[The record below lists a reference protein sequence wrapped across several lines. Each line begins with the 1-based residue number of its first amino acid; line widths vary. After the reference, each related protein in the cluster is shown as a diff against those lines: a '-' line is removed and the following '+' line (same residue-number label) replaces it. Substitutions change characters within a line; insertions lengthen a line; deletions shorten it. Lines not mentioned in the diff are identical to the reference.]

1 MIVSFFLLPADMP
14 DFMLNATNR
23 FVTAEIVGGQAAT
36 SAIPWQVSVQKFNNH
51 ICGAT
56 ILSGTILLSAASCY
70 DGTGYSIGGLSI
82 RAGSLKLSSGGQ
94 VCNMCTYI
102 LTILSGHFS

>member
-1 MIVSFFLLPADMP
+1 MCDCILFFLPADMP
-14 DFMLNATNR
+14 DFMLNANR
-23 FVTAEIVGGQAAT
+23 FVTAEIVGGQPAP
-36 SAIPWQVSVQKFNNH
+36 SEIPWQVSVQKFNNH

-94 VCNMCTYI
+94 VCNMRTYI
-102 LTILSGHFS
+102 LIILS

>member
-1 MIVSFFLLPADMP
+1 MIVSFFFLPADMP
-14 DFMLNATNR
+14 DFMLNANR

-51 ICGAT
+51 ICGAI

-70 DGTGYSIGGLSI
+70 DGTGFSLGGLSI
-82 RAGSLKLSSGGQ
+82 RAGSLKLPSGGQ
-94 VCNMCTYI
+94 VCNSVHVLI
-102 LTILSGHFS
+102 ILS